1 MIILIYIFEYRK
13 HSRYDGVS
21 LLLDINQ
28 FTNAKPLHKYFDII
42 VVVSYLLFIC
52 TAITVMLRLF
62 IVFVLVIYA
71 LYVNTSWILTF
82 AIHVYPLSSA
92 PKKSGGK
99 YL

>member
-1 MIILIYIFEYRK
+1 MMMSVFYWTSMKTII
-13 HSRYDGVS
+13 
-21 LLLDINQ
+21 Q
-28 FTNAKPLHKYFDII
+28 KPLHKYFDII

-92 PKKSGGK
+92 SKKSGGK